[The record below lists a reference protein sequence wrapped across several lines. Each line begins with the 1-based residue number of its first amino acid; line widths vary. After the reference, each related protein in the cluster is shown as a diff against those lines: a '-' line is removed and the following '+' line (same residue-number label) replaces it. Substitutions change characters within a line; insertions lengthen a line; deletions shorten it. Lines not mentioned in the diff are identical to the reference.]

1 MSSAAAAAASRSK
14 LKQQALFARIPLQPT
29 TNAAAPRL
37 HLLCS
42 RSFFR
47 PRPCEASRHDQLA
60 AAATVCAAMHSARR
74 LLLGQGHAATRGMR
88 TNEDGVAASLPVQSQ
103 RLHPSHCHTPG
114 PSARCCGLQHQ
125 QRAAC
130 PCAPALH
137 THPLCIL
144 PRTIS
149 RHFQHGAL
157 APLSRGCN
165 TNAAPPPA
173 SPLPS
178 AAHEAL
184 RRATTPRGWPR
195 RRWIYF
201 RKQTKCRKKARA
213 AARRYSMGLR
223 GA

>member
-1 MSSAAAAAASRSK
+1 
-14 LKQQALFARIPLQPT
+14 
-29 TNAAAPRL
+29 
-37 HLLCS
+37 
-42 RSFFR
+42 
-47 PRPCEASRHDQLA
+47 
-60 AAATVCAAMHSARR
+60 MHSARV

-88 TNEDGVAASLPVQSQ
+88 ANEDSVAASLPVQSQ

-137 THPLCIL
+137 PHPLCML

-173 SPLPS
+173 SSLPS
-178 AAHEAL
+178 AAHEGCAAQQ
-184 RRATTPRGWPR
+184 RRAGGQGDDGFISENKRNVKRRRVRRRGDIQRDCEARDLTRLAPITHPIASILRWRLHPPARRRGGTIGWPLLCPAQLLCCT
-195 RRWIYF
+195 
-201 RKQTKCRKKARA
+201 QTCGPA
-213 AARRYSMGLR
+213 
-223 GA
+223 

>member
-1 MSSAAAAAASRSK
+1 MKYDSMTNLRLPPRYRVRCHAQRAAAAPWPRPRRHAGHAGQRGRRCSLPPCSIAAPAPFPLLHPRAQRTLLWAAAS
-14 LKQQALFARIPLQPT
+14 A
-29 TNAAAPRL
+29 
-37 HLLCS
+37 
-42 RSFFR
+42 
-47 PRPCEASRHDQLA
+47 
-60 AAATVCAAMHSARR
+60 ARR
-74 LLLGQGHAATRGMR
+74 M
-88 TNEDGVAASLPVQSQ
+88 
-103 RLHPSHCHTPG
+103 
-114 PSARCCGLQHQ
+114 
-125 QRAAC
+125 

-137 THPLCIL
+137 PHPLCTL

-201 RKQTKCRKKARA
+201 RKQTKCKKKARA
-213 AARRYSMGLR
+213 VARRYSTGLR

>member
-1 MSSAAAAAASRSK
+1 MKYDSMTNLRLPPRYRVRCHAQRAAAAPWPMPRRHAGHAGQRGRHCSLPPCS
-14 LKQQALFARIPLQPT
+14 I
-29 TNAAAPRL
+29 AAPAP
-37 HLLCS
+37 
-42 RSFFR
+42 F
-47 PRPCEASRHDQLA
+47 P
-60 AAATVCAAMHSARR
+60 
-74 LLLGQGHAATRGMR
+74 
-88 TNEDGVAASLPVQSQ
+88 
-103 RLHPSHCHTPG
+103 

-137 THPLCIL
+137 PHPICTL

-149 RHFQHGAL
+149 RRFQHGAL

-201 RKQTKCRKKARA
+201 RKQTKCKKKARA
-213 AARRYSMGLR
+213 AARRYSTGLR